1 MILVRQRQ
9 DLIDEG
15 VQIPVKML
23 KGNRTHAIIDKWM
36 YASQPD
42 ELDDSEYNLILYSKS
57 VPHEVIGVA
66 ISIDF
71 EFGED
76 VPV

>member
-9 DLIDEG
+9 DLLDAGEL
-15 VQIPVKML
+15 IPVKML
-23 KGNRTHAIIDKWM
+23 KGNRTYAKIDQWM

-42 ELDDSEYNLILYSKS
+42 ELDDSEYNVILYSKS
-57 VPHEVIGVA
+57 HEVIGVA

-71 EFGED
+71 DFKD
-76 VPV
+76 IK